1 LNKVIGS
8 DPRVGRA
15 LLGLGLAL
23 LAAFSVAVV
32 WMYFGEW
39 GPITDSLVVLFAV
52 FSIVALVQRWREKIR
67 LGFGLRG
74 GVLRELSLGFG
85 ICVLAWAGIFLV
97 E

>member
-1 LNKVIGS
+1 MNKVIGS